1 MPSNVKVL
9 TQIRLSGIQNDI
21 LKNQMV
27 LGQQR
32 INLRRDYSVMIV
44 VFKLAA
50 PIYNLKQG

>member
-1 MPSNVKVL
+1 MPSNVNIL
-9 TQIRLSGIQNDI
+9 THIRLSGIKNDI
-21 LKNQMV
+21 LENQMI
-27 LGQQR
+27 LGQQK